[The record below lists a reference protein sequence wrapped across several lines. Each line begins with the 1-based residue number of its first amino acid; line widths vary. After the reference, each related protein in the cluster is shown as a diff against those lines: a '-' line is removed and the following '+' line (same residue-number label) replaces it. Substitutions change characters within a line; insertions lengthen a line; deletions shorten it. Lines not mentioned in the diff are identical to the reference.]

1 MDFLNKGI
9 GGRVLVLALVVGL
22 GVSLETEEGNIQDGE
37 GDSACEEGVKEGVGT
52 KSTLESGVGRG

>member
-1 MDFLNKGI
+1 M
-9 GGRVLVLALVVGL
+9 LALVVGL

>member
-1 MDFLNKGI
+1 MDFLNKGT

-37 GDSACEEGVKEGVGT
+37 GDSAGEEGMKEGVGT
-52 KSTLESGVGRG
+52 ESTLESRVGRG